1 MAHVTVDHTIGP
13 TLRMSPQTRD
23 FLVFTIWSMVTFVQF
38 RGDELL
44 LYPLALYYAYS
55 IWRDQTRIVPL
66 LARAWV
72 VLLFPTWCLISL
84 LWAVDPVDAF
94 KHALYLFLTLI
105 ICFQVAATLSARQI
119 MHAICIAASVIAFVH
134 LFAAAYGFGRGDLG
148 IFPSKNTMGKTMV
161 ILWVVTFAVFLDPG
175 TRWLF
180 RLSSLGMAVIAAW
193 LAGASNSATAV
204 LLVLASALLLIA
216 GAVILRGGLL
226 RASRLVIMFVLLGI
240 VLIVA
245 SAILPY
251 QQVEP
256 VDAVLSHFNK
266 DSTLTGRTLLWQYAE
281 NQIRERPLLGVG
293 AGGFWRYHESPLVQ
307 KIHFEFYKGP
317 WDVFNFHNSYYEIA
331 VHQGLIGLGFMILA
345 LSWGIFMIS
354 RWALTEGSMP
364 AIYIFSHMMIVLART
379 MTEADFLKPFVLFH
393 MIFWIGAIKAV
404 HRRITPK

>member
-13 TLRMSPQTRD
+13 TLRISPQVRD

-55 IWRDQTRIVPL
+55 IWRDQNRIVPL

-72 VLLFPTWCLISL
+72 VLLFPTWCLISV

-119 MHAICIAASVIAFVH
+119 MHAVCIAASVIALVH
-134 LFAAAYGFGRGDLG
+134 LFVAYGLGRGDLG

-180 RLSSLGMAVIAAW
+180 RLSSLGMASIAAW

-226 RASRLVIMFVLLGI
+226 RASRLAILFFSLGLVLSAAL
-240 VLIVA
+240 
-245 SAILPY
+245 AILPY

-266 DSTLTGRTLLWQYAE
+266 DSTLTGRTVLWQYAE
-281 NQIRERPLLGVG
+281 NEIREHPLLGVG
-293 AGGFWRYHESPLVQ
+293 AGGFWRYQESPLVQ
-307 KIHFEFYKGP
+307 KIYFEFYKGP
-317 WDVFNFHNSYYEIA
+317 WDNFNFHNSYYEIA
-331 VHQGLIGLGFMILA
+331 VHQGLIGLGIMMLA
-345 LSWGIFMIS
+345 LSWGVFMIG
-354 RWALTEGSMP
+354 RWAITDGSMP
-364 AIYIFSHMMIVLART
+364 AIYIFSYMMLVLART

-393 MIFWIGAIKAV
+393 MIFWIGAIKALQ
-404 HRRITPK
+404 RRITPE